1 MGQKGWKVEGGEE
14 DNKIEEQGLMSRW
27 KQKLRISLESPVL
40 DSAKRILH
48 VIMLNAAD
56 LIC

>member
-1 MGQKGWKVEGGEE
+1 MGQKGWKVEVGEE
-14 DNKIEEQGLMSRW
+14 DNKIEEQGLMSSW
-27 KQKLRISLESPVL
+27 KQKLRISPESPIL